1 MSVTIPAELQV
12 IPAASLDHCIIES
25 ITDFAVIAMDT
36 AGHVI
41 RWNEGA
47 CRVLGWTA
55 QEMVGQHVSRFF
67 TPEDSVAQQPQ
78 KEMQQARL
86 LGRGMDERW
95 HVRKSGERFWAS
107 GEMMPLKG
115 GTGQIIGFVKVLRD
129 QTEQKLAIIDIV
141 DQNEQL
147 EDKVATRTQERDRVW
162 RNSLDLMLSIGAD
175 GIVRMANPAWTAT
188 LGYELHE
195 LVGQHFAP
203 FVHADDIP
211 ATTNAIATASR
222 TPVEHFEVRLK
233 HKDDSYRWF
242 AWRAA
247 PEDGI
252 VYANGRDITI
262 EKKQAEQLRLASKVR
277 LQLAMGAGEMGAWEW
292 DIQTNTIVW
301 LHGAAVLH
309 GVAPSDDNMV
319 FPVEQYVEYVHPEDR
334 SELAAVMRN
343 AVLRGKHHHVEYRVV
358 WPDGSAHWIEAR
370 GEMFFDEL
378 DKPAY
383 MVGVSVDITRQKRA
397 EQDSKF
403 LAHASNELAQLI
415 DPQSTLD
422 RLAYLAVPFFAD
434 WCAIDMLQGE
444 DTLRRVAVAHVDPT
458 KVKLAMEIHHR
469 FPPDP
474 KLSQG
479 IWSVVRTGRPQ
490 MVHELTD
497 EILTQYIK
505 EPERLAI
512 MREVGIRSFLSVP
525 LTARGN
531 TMGVIT
537 FFAAES
543 GRCYEPADLVLAEE
557 LARRAAIAIENANL
571 YRAIKESDQAKDVF
585 LATLSHEL
593 RNPLAAIV
601 SALNLLSITPD
612 DREKVAKYIKMMER
626 QAGHLTHLVD
636 DLMDVARISNGKIE
650 LKKEASS
657 LAGILNNAIETCRTQ
672 MENGGHRLCLDLP
685 GEATPI
691 HADPV
696 RLTQVFSNLLSN
708 ATKYTPAGGQITVSL
723 EHVDSEYVISIRDT
737 GVGIP
742 SDMLKSVFKLFTQVN
757 HPLQS
762 SEGGLGIGLALVEG
776 IVSLHGG
783 KVAAFSD
790 GPGKGSTFIVRL
802 PLNMSLADSA
812 NKTGGD
818 LSASAVRTTKRK
830 RILVVDDNVDAALT
844 AGEILRLLGQEV
856 DIAHDGLMAVSAAD
870 ASNPDII
877 FMDIGLPGIDG
888 YEAARRIRAHQQG
901 STSRSLLIAVTGWGQ
916 EKDKELAFDAGF
928 DLHWVKPVTLEKLKE
943 LLEASNRQFEA

>member
-1 MSVTIPAELQV
+1 MSVTIPAEFQV
-12 IPAASLDHCIIES
+12 SSATSLDNLILES
-25 ITDFAVIAMDT
+25 ITDFAVIAMDS
-36 AGHVI
+36 AGHVL

-47 CRVLGWTA
+47 CRILGWTA
-55 QEMVGQHVSRFF
+55 EEMVGQHVSRFF
-67 TPEDSVAQQPQ
+67 TPEDAAVHQPQ

-86 LGRGMDERW
+86 FGRGMDERW

-115 GTGQIIGFVKVLRD
+115 NTGQLIGFVKVLRD

-147 EDKVATRTQERDRVW
+147 EDKVTTRTQERDRVW

-175 GIVRMANPAWTAT
+175 GIVRTVNPAWTST
-188 LGYELHE
+188 LGYELNE

-203 FVHADDIP
+203 FVHVDDIP
-211 ATTNAIATASR
+211 ATSDAITTASR
-222 TPVEHFEVRLK
+222 TPVERFEVRLK
-233 HKDDSYRWF
+233 HKDGSYRWF

-247 PEDGI
+247 PEEGI

-262 EKKQAEQLRLASKVR
+262 EKKQAEQLRLASRAR
-277 LQLAMGAGEMGAWEW
+277 LQLAMAAGEMGAWEW
-292 DIQTNTIVW
+292 NIQTNTIVW
-301 LHGAAVLH
+301 LHGAAAVH
-309 GVAPSDDNMV
+309 GIAPADENMV
-319 FPVEQYVEYVHPEDR
+319 FPVEHYVEHVHPDDR
-334 SELAAVMRN
+334 RKLVDVMERAVSE
-343 AVLRGKHHHVEYRVV
+343 GKNHHAEYRVV

-370 GEMFFDEL
+370 GEMFFDES

-383 MVGVSVDITRQKRA
+383 MVGVSVDITRQKRS

-434 WCAIDMLQGE
+434 WCAIDILEGE
-444 DTLRRVAVAHVDPT
+444 DTLRRVAVAHVDPS
-458 KVKLAMEIHHR
+458 KVRLALEIHHR

-497 EILTQYIK
+497 ELLAQYIK
-505 EPERLAI
+505 EPERLTI

-525 LTARGN
+525 LTARGK

-543 GRCYEPADLVLAEE
+543 GRRYEQADLILAEE
-557 LARRAAIAIENANL
+557 LGRRAAIAIENANL
-571 YRAIKESDQAKDVF
+571 YRAVKESDQAKDVF

-601 SALNLLSITPD
+601 SALNLLTITPD
-612 DREKVAKYIKMMER
+612 DKEKVTKYIKMMER

-657 LAGILNNAIETCRTQ
+657 LAGILNNAIETCSTQ
-672 MENGGHRLCLDLP
+672 MEKGGHRLSLTLP

-691 HADPV
+691 HADHV

-708 ATKYTPAGGQITVSL
+708 ATKYTPTGGQISVIL
-723 EHVDSEYVISIRDT
+723 EHVDSDYVVSIRDT

-742 SDMLKSVFKLFTQVN
+742 SDMLKNVFNLFTQVN
-757 HPLQS
+757 HPLQY

-783 KVAAFSD
+783 KVEAFSD
-790 GPGKGSTFIVRL
+790 GSGKGSTFIVRL
-802 PLNMSLADSA
+802 PLDMPLPA
-812 NKTGGD
+812 
-818 LSASAVRTTKRK
+818 SASELGGILSTSAVQATEKK

-844 AGEILRLLGQEV
+844 TGEILRILGHEV
-856 DIAHDGLMAVSAAD
+856 DIAHDGLTAVSAAG
-870 ASNPDII
+870 AGNQDII
-877 FMDIGLPGIDG
+877 LMDIGLPGIDG
-888 YEAARRIRAHQQG
+888 YEAARRIRAQQQG

-943 LLEASNRQFEA
+943 LLEASNLQF

>member
-1 MSVTIPAELQV
+1 MSATIPAEFQV
-12 IPAASLDHCIIES
+12 SSATSLDNLILES
-25 ITDFAVIAMDT
+25 ITDFAVIAMDST
-36 AGHVI
+36 GHVL

-47 CRVLGWTA
+47 RRILGWTA
-55 QEMVGQHVSRFF
+55 EEMVGQHVSRFF
-67 TPEDSVAQQPQ
+67 TPEDAAVHQPL

-86 LGRGMDERW
+86 FGRGMDERW

-107 GEMMPLKG
+107 GEMMPLKSN
-115 GTGQIIGFVKVLRD
+115 TGQLIGFVKVLRD

-147 EDKVATRTQERDRVW
+147 EDEIATRTQERDRVW

-175 GIVRMANPAWTAT
+175 GIVRTVNPAWTAT
-188 LGYELHE
+188 LGYELSE

-203 FVHADDIP
+203 FVHVDDIP
-211 ATTNAIATASR
+211 ATTDVIATASR

-247 PEDGI
+247 PEEGV

-262 EKKQAEQLRLASKVR
+262 EKKQAEQLRLASKAR
-277 LQLAMGAGEMGAWEW
+277 LQLAMAAGEMGAWEW
-292 DIQTNTIVW
+292 NIQTNTIVW
-301 LHGAAVLH
+301 LHGAAAVH
-309 GVAPSDDNMV
+309 GIAPSDENMV

-334 SELAAVMRN
+334 QKLVAVMER
-343 AVLRGKHHHVEYRVV
+343 AVSEGKNHHAEYRVI

-370 GEMFFDEL
+370 GEMFL
-378 DKPAY
+378 DDSGRPAY
-383 MVGVSVDITRQKRA
+383 MAGVSVDITRQKRS

-434 WCAIDMLQGE
+434 WCAIDMLEGE
-444 DTLRRVAVAHVDPT
+444 DTLRRVAVAHVDPS
-458 KVKLAMEIHHR
+458 KVRLALEIHHR

-497 EILTQYIK
+497 ELLAQYIK

-512 MREVGIRSFLSVP
+512 MKEVGIRSFMSVP
-525 LTARGN
+525 LTARGK

-537 FFAAES
+537 FFAAAS
-543 GRCYEPADLVLAEE
+543 GRRYEQADLVLAEE

-571 YRAIKESDQAKDVF
+571 YGAIKESDQAKDVF

-601 SALNLLSITPD
+601 SALNLLTITPD
-612 DREKVAKYIKMMER
+612 DKDKVTKYIKMMER
-626 QAGHLTHLVD
+626 QAEHLTHLVD

-672 MENGGHRLCLDLP
+672 MEKGGHRLSLALP

-708 ATKYTPAGGQITVSL
+708 ATKYTPAGGQITVTL
-723 EHVDSEYVISIRDT
+723 EHVDSEYVVSIRDT

-742 SDMLKSVFKLFTQVN
+742 SDMLKNVFKLFAQVN
-757 HPLQS
+757 HPHQC

-776 IVSLHGG
+776 IVLLHGG
-783 KVAAFSD
+783 RVAAFSD
-790 GPGKGSTFIVRL
+790 GPGEGSTFTVRL
-802 PLNMSLADSA
+802 PLSVSLAGPA
-812 NKTGGD
+812 NKT
-818 LSASAVRTTKRK
+818 SETQPTSAVQTTEQK
-830 RILVVDDNVDAALT
+830 RILIVDDNVDAALT
-844 AGEILRLLGQEV
+844 TGEILRILGQEV
-856 DIAHDGLMAVSAAD
+856 EIAHDGLTAVSAAS
-870 ASNPDII
+870 AGNPDII
-877 FMDIGLPGIDG
+877 LMDIGLPGIDG
-888 YEAARRIRAHQQG
+888 YEAARRIRRHQQG
-901 STSRSLLIAVTGWGQ
+901 TTSRSLLVAVTGWGQ
-916 EKDKELAFDAGF
+916 EKDKKLAFDAGF

-943 LLEASNRQFEA
+943 LL